1 MQIKGKKIGGGRP
14 CVCVPV
20 MEKTK
25 QEIIDEI
32 IALSKSSADIIE
44 WRVDVFPKFLDFNEV
59 REILHTVAPFL
70 KEKVFLYTFRTKAQ
84 GGFSDVTQEE
94 LEDIHDIAAE
104 SKCVDLLD
112 LEYFEEEYPILKI
125 RELQEHGVK
134 VVASHHD
141 FHETP
146 EREVMKMLLERMCA
160 GNADIVKLA
169 VMPQSEEDVLR
180 LLSVT
185 NEFYKENTDTPII
198 TMAMGKM
205 GMISRL
211 CGETFGSCVT
221 FAAHKEASAPGQ
233 MPYEDVIEI
242 LDVFHKSVSV

>member
-25 QEIIDEI
+25 QGIIDEI
-32 IALSKSSADIIE
+32 IALSNSSADIIE

-59 REILHTVAPFL
+59 RAILQEVAPFL

-84 GGFSDVTQEE
+84 GGYADVTPEE

-112 LEYFEEEYPILKI
+112 LEYFEEEYPIIKI

-141 FHETP
+141 FLETP

-185 NEFYKENTDTPII
+185 NELYKENRDTPSI

-221 FAAHKEASAPGQ
+221 FASHKEASAPGQ
-233 MPYEDVIEI
+233 MPYKDVIEI
-242 LDVFHKSVSV
+242 LDVFHKSVSI